1 MKMSGTTSMTIRDIV
16 PVAIALAAGGI
27 AGAVFF
33 GGLWLTVKRIIT
45 ARQPALLMIGSLIIR
60 AAIVMVIFYVAS
72 AGEVMRLIACLVGFI
87 LMRVFMVRYLQP
99 VSKAV

>member
-72 AGEVMRLIACLVGFI
+72 AGEVMRLMACLVGFM
-87 LMRVFMVRYLQP
+87 LMRFFMVRYLQP